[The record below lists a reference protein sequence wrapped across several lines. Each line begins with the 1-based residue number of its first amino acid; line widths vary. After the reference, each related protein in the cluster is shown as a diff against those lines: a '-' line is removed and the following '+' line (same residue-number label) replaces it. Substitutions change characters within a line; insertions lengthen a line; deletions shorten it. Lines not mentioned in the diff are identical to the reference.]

1 MSLWTRINDAL
12 TALAAG
18 EGLSVIFERLRGT
31 KMATPER
38 SVGFTIA
45 VIALGAKMAKAD
57 GHVTRNEVAAFRS
70 LFTIAPEEEANAARV
85 FDLARQ
91 DVAGFDAYA
100 RKIAA
105 MFPDEGR
112 QTLIDLLEGLFTIA
126 MADGQYHPNEDAFL
140 AEVARI
146 FGLGDPCFRSL
157 RARFVEGAPRDPY
170 EVLGVAMNASLEEIR
185 AAWKQAVRDSHPDRL
200 VARGVPPEAVALAS
214 RRLIDINAAWEEING
229 KRAA

>member
-1 MSLWTRINDAL
+1 
-12 TALAAG
+12 
-18 EGLSVIFERLRGT
+18 
-31 KMATPER
+31 
-38 SVGFTIA
+38 
-45 VIALGAKMAKAD
+45 
-57 GHVTRNEVAAFRS
+57 
-70 LFTIAPEEEANAARV
+70 
-85 FDLARQ
+85 
-91 DVAGFDAYA
+91 
-100 RKIAA
+100 
-105 MFPDEGR
+105 
-112 QTLIDLLEGLFTIA
+112 LIDLLEGLFTIA
-126 MADGQYHPNEDAFL
+126 IADGQYHPNEDAFL

-170 EVLGVAMNASLEEIR
+170 EVLGVPMNASLEEIR